1 MIKKK
6 PITPLKKKEEFIGNI
21 NRNKKKSIQKKK
33 KNSNCYDRK
42 NS

>member
-21 NRNKKKSIQKKK
+21 NRKKKSIQKKK